1 MIDMK
6 KALIALSMGL
16 LMAGMLAAC
25 SGSDDITE
33 VPDVPENSEN
43 PQNGGGKDPQKTG
56 DDPTE
61 GDSFVVD
68 MLPRAAKIDLNSNQL
83 DLIKKNNDKFGYQ
96 RFDFLYLEDTM
107 NAEQRRQKTLQTI
120 KDFFNLNHGFTSRIQ
135 FLSDVLRFQGSLK
148 PAFPC

>member
-25 SGSDDITE
+25 CGSDDITE

-56 DDPTE
+56 D
-61 GDSFVVD
+61 
-68 MLPRAAKIDLNSNQL
+68 IQ
-83 DLIKKNNDKFGYQ
+83 
-96 RFDFLYLEDTM
+96 
-107 NAEQRRQKTLQTI
+107 QKGIPLW
-120 KDFFNLNHGFTSRIQ
+120 
-135 FLSDVLRFQGSLK
+135 
-148 PAFPC
+148 